1 MRKDRLGLT
10 TVSELNFLIAK
21 SGKNRANSRMMNIM
35 IYCQHEALPAL
46 VIASLQVAAE
56 LIHSGW
62 LLLPFD
68 SYDVINKF
76 YFISVLAIKLIKN

>member
-1 MRKDRLGLT
+1 M
-10 TVSELNFLIAK
+10 SELNFLIAK
-21 SGKNRANSRMMNIM
+21 SGKNRANSRMMIIM

-56 LIHSGW
+56 LRHSGW

-76 YFISVLAIKLIKN
+76 YFSVLAIKLIQN